1 MDHVAEKILGYLDG
15 KSLCNA
21 ELVCKQWHQVISERM
36 LWKKLIEHN
45 VKTDYLW
52 RELSKRRGWANYLF
66 KNGYLEQQRPD
77 HWFYRRLYP
86 QIIKDI
92 KNMEK
97 NWRNGIHTL
106 QKINCRSEV
115 SKGVYCL
122 QYDDNQIISGLR
134 DNTIKIWSRS
144 DLQCKRVLTGHTGS
158 VLCLQFDENVIV
170 SGSSDSTVRIWDL
183 ETGVI
188 RSTLI
193 HHSEAV
199 LHLRFCNGLM
209 VTCSKDRSIVVWE
222 MNSPVDIAMRRVLV
236 SFLLIVL
243 IFN

>member
-1 MDHVAEKILGYLDG
+1 
-15 KSLCNA
+15 
-21 ELVCKQWHQVISERM
+21 M

-45 VKTDYLW
+45 VKTNYLW
-52 RELSKRRGWANYLF
+52 RELSKRRGWENYLF
-66 KNGYLEQQRPD
+66 KNGNYLEQRPD
-77 HWFYRRLYP
+77 YLFFRRLYP

-122 QYDDNQIISGLR
+122 QYDDNKIISGLR

-158 VLCLQFDENVIV
+158 VLCLQFDDKVIV
-170 SGSSDSTVRIWDL
+170 SGSSDATVRIWDVESGQL
-183 ETGVI
+183 
-188 RSTLI
+188 RSYANT
-193 HHSEAV
+193 S
-199 LHLRFCNGLM
+199 
-209 VTCSKDRSIVVWE
+209 
-222 MNSPVDIAMRRVLV
+222 
-236 SFLLIVL
+236 
-243 IFN
+243 